1 MKKLLL
7 VALIVTFSMGLASAQ
22 TNKAIFGA
30 RNGDVAEDLI
40 LTNGAPFELEL
51 WMRTDPSNP
60 GPLVGVA
67 HGLQM
72 EDQYIAGGTADP
84 IFNPVPEYDVP
95 NWEQAFVDGPYTYE
109 NSEGLPC
116 RPAEG
121 FTVYMQGALWSVF
134 GTPPGDPIDTQGDWI
149 VYGHWH
155 LMMNTGIPTDQTVCP
170 FTDGVY
176 PHSCQGTAWSWEG
189 GGTNPETEFSC
200 IYISANTDPEFTVCP
215 EGGCA
220 DAGIG
225 VCFDVAGTDLDG
237 LDNLHITLFSGPGY
251 FTEAE
256 GGPGGV
262 ASGTWCWDDPMAG
275 DYTVVLELN
284 DNAGGTDYCE
294 FTLSVSAITFEIDCV
309 PGFPGASVIVPVR
322 LHTCSFLTG
331 GIEFLAEWDPTV
343 LDLTGVEPASRIDM
357 GNEYFYWDEGDPCD
371 PPCDEGGAVRVTW
384 ISDINNGI
392 PHDPAGPGSDPVFF
406 LEFDINPDV
415 PWGMTIDINFLNQ
428 HYSDNTISD
437 PSGYIWWTP
446 EQIPGCVEVM
456 DPGSFKGDPNW
467 NGWFFE
473 IGDAVL
479 VARRLIH
486 GPIVWEEDGTWN
498 DAYQEAAA
506 DLNNNGFA
514 DVADLV
520 MFINIINDIIPP
532 PYKLEPGSATAEVSM
547 SEVIGDEVEV
557 MVSSELDVGAVLVSI
572 DHAGV
577 ELGTPVAQSGMEL
590 RYYDADGVMNVVVF
604 SMEANVVAAGSSPL
618 FTVPVVSN
626 DGGSVSFGEVSS
638 SDAYG
643 NLLETVA
650 SLEAPLPTSYSVEQ
664 NYPNPFNART
674 QISFAL
680 PEAADVSIEIYS
692 VTGQLVET
700 ISDRYEAGN
709 HSVTWDA
716 SRVASGVYFYK
727 LTAGDFSQTMK
738 MTLLK

>member
-7 VALIVTFSMGLASAQ
+7 LA
-22 TNKAIFGA
+22 
-30 RNGDVAEDLI
+30 LI
-40 LTNGAPFELEL
+40 LTFSASLVSAQGLNKVIFGPRVGDGAGQLIATNGQAIALEV
-51 WMRTDPSNP
+51 WVRTDPSNP
-60 GPLVGVA
+60 DPGLIGIG
-67 HGLQM
+67 HGLAS
-72 EDQYIAGGTADP
+72 DLDIIAQRNGATVIDTQLP
-84 IFNPVPEYDVP
+84 PY
-95 NWEQAFVDGPYTYE
+95 WEQFFVDGP
-109 NSEGLPC
+109 
-116 RPAEG
+116 
-121 FTVYMQGALWSVF
+121 FF
-134 GTPPGDPIDTQGDWI
+134 HDPGDAFPIPDGFAAEVATNIFRVLGDPTGDPLDTDGNWLL
-149 VYGHWH
+149 YGWFF
-155 LMMNTGIPTDQTVCP
+155 MDMNTGIPTDQEYCP
-170 FTDGVY
+170 YQDGWY
-176 PHSCQGTAWSWEG
+176 PHSGQGTSWTYEG
-189 GGTNPETEFSC
+189 GQIDPEREFAC
-200 IYISANTDPEFTVCP
+200 IFVSSNTDPEFTVCP

-225 VCFDVAGTDLDG
+225 VCLEVAGEDANELD
-237 LDNLHITLFSGPGY
+237 DLHITLVDGPGE
-251 FTEAE
+251 FIEET
-256 GGPGGV
+256 GGPGGE
-262 ASGTWCWDDPMAG
+262 ASGQWCWDDPAVG
-275 DYTVVLELN
+275 EWLVVLELN
-284 DNAGGTDYCE
+284 DGAGGVATCE
-294 FTLSVSAITFEIDCV
+294 FVVTVSEITLEIDCV
-309 PGFPGASVIVPVR
+309 PGFPGSSVIVPVR
-322 LHTCSFLTG
+322 LHTCGFLTG
-331 GIEFLAEWDPTV
+331 GIEFLAMWDPTV
-343 LDLTGVEPASRIDM
+343 LDLTGVEPASRIDF

-371 PPCDEGGAVRVTW
+371 PPCDDGGAVRVTW
-384 ISDINNGI
+384 ISDINNGV
-392 PHDPAGPGSDPVFF
+392 PHDPAGPGSEPLFF

-415 PWGMTIDINFLNQ
+415 PWGMTIDVNFLNQ

-437 PSGYIWWTP
+437 PSGYIWLTP
-446 EQIPGCVEVM
+446 AQDNGCVEVM

-547 SEVIGDEVEV
+547 PEVIGDEVEV
-557 MVSSELDVGAVLVSI
+557 TVSSGLDIGAVLVSI
-572 DHAGV
+572 EHPGV

-590 RYYDADGVMNVVVF
+590 RYLDADGVMNVVVF
-604 SMEANVVAAGSSPL
+604 SMEANVIEAGSAPL
-618 FTVPVVSN
+618 FTMPVVSN
-626 DGGSVSFGEVSS
+626 EGGSLSFGEVSS

-650 SLEAPLPTSYSVEQ
+650 SLEAPLPTTYSVDQ

-680 PEAADVSIEIYS
+680 PEAGDVSIEIYS

-700 ISDRYEAGN
+700 ISGNFEAGN
-709 HSVTWDA
+709 HSVSWDA
-716 SRVASGVYFYK
+716 SQVASGVYFYR